1 MAQVNSQS
9 SKSSIASQ
17 VMKSAWAVFK
27 SKGNTESF
35 STCLKK
41 SWKAIKVKAQMF
53 TGKVHFQFK
62 KADGTIREAWG
73 TLKNGSFTYVSKNSN
88 RKPCYS
94 TVVYFDL
101 VKNAFRSFS
110 IDSFIGVIK

>member
-1 MAQVNSQS
+1 MATVKSNI
-9 SKSSIASQ
+9 SKSS

-41 SWKAIKVKAQMF
+41 AWIAMKVKAQMF
-53 TGKVHFQFK
+53 LGKVHFQFK

-73 TLKNGSFTYVSKNSN
+73 TLHNGSFAYVNKNSN
-88 RKPCYS
+88 RRPCYS

-101 VKNAFRSFS
+101 DKKAFRSFC
-110 IDSFIGVIK
+110 IDSFIGVIA